1 MGLSWQQGPLSS
13 GAIGRF
19 LLPEPLPKRLL
30 YAERLR
36 QRMRV
41 RFGGNWIADSENVLV
56 LFETGRYPVAYFPE
70 TDISPDS
77 LQRTRH
83 EELGLTSW
91 YTVRAGEHS
100 VPRGAWQHIDLPAY
114 ARELQARGQGARSGD
129 DQDGFTGE
137 LDDVMDTV
145 MANWRNL

>member
-1 MGLSWQQGPLSS
+1 MGLCSQQGPLSS
-13 GAIGRF
+13 GALAGSSCPNRC
-19 LLPEPLPKRLL
+19 PSDL

-36 QRMRV
+36 QRMPCASAETG
-41 RFGGNWIADSENVLV
+41 FADSENVLV

-83 EELGLTSW
+83 EEVGLTSW

-100 VPRGAWQHIDLPAY
+100 VPRGAWQHIDLPACPRT
-114 ARELQARGQGARSGD
+114 AGTRPRGSLWRWP
-129 DQDGFTGE
+129 DGFTAE